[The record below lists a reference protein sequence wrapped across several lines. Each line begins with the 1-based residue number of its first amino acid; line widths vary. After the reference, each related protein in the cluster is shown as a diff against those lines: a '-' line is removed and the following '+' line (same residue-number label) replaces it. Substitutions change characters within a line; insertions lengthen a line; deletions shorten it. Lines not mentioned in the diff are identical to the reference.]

1 MFLHK
6 DVFLHE
12 SMAVVSRDG
21 LHEESLKQ
29 TKNSTLYGTDPS
41 DIENNIL
48 FEIKQP
54 KKAKKRANTQSV
66 IDRVSGRL
74 GLSDEGIAS
83 KLNEL
88 VQSGKIIASTN
99 RGKETFKLRD
109 ERDDADS
116 HIAYDF
122 DLTKSDDESYLWEGQ
137 DTAFNGKHF
146 GCEMNNQSITQPTR
160 PSHKAAMVTLPISI
174 VSDLTKNSNMVN
186 EMLKRE
192 RQLVYDLMKENTEL
206 KLKIKDLEAG
216 PFNLHGQMTSEP
228 PKSRKPPERSN
239 NKNSVLPLHNR
250 YSILSDSALNETK
263 RDTSSHN
270 KSNSEDNSL
279 ELCSNPG
286 KQHQAERRKTDKA
299 QLTKKNQDKPNNERS
314 SSVLIIGDSIPKH
327 IDGLKMHKSLKRKHK
342 ITVKA
347 FGGSTIKNMEHYSK
361 PPLEKNPELVILHI
375 GTNDIKSDK
384 SPSEIASNIHKLAKE
399 MEQGKRKVAIS
410 ALIPRNDSEDLT
422 KKSNMVNIELRK
434 LCEGNGT
441 DLIEHTALTTRHL
454 NGSNLHLNRFGTS
467 IFARDFIQYIRE

>member
-1 MFLHK
+1 ME
-6 DVFLHE
+6 V
-12 SMAVVSRDG
+12 ASRDG
-21 LHEESLKQ
+21 LLEESLKP
-29 TKNSTLYGTDPS
+29 TKTSTLYGTDPS

-48 FEIKQP
+48 FEIKQF
-54 KKAKKRANTQSV
+54 KKAKKSANTQSV
-66 IDRVSGRL
+66 IERASGHL
-74 GLSDEGIAS
+74 GLSDDGIAS

-88 VQSGKIIASTN
+88 VQSGKVIASTN
-99 RGKETFKLRD
+99 HGKETVKLRD

-116 HIAYDF
+116 HIAYDP
-122 DLTKSDDESYLWEGQ
+122 DLNKSDEYSYLWEGQ

-146 GCEMNNQSITQPTR
+146 GCEMYTQSITPPIR
-160 PSHKAAMVTLPISI
+160 PSHEAAMVTLPISI
-174 VSDLTKNSNMVN
+174 VSDLTKYSN

-192 RQLVYDLMKENTEL
+192 RKLVYDLMKENTEL

-216 PFNLHGQMTSEP
+216 PFNLYRQMTSEP

-239 NKNSVLPLHNR
+239 NKNSVLPLHNK
-250 YSILSDSALNETK
+250 YSILSDSALSETK

-270 KSNSEDNSL
+270 NSNAEDNSL

-286 KQHQAERRKTDKA
+286 KQQQAERRKTDKA

-342 ITVKA
+342 VTVKA

-361 PPLEKNPELVILHI
+361 PPLEKNPEPVIVHI

-384 SPSEIASNIHKLAKE
+384 SPSEITSNIHKLAKE

-441 DLIEHTALTTRHL
+441 DLIQHTALTTRHL
-454 NGSNLHLNRFGTS
+454 NGSNLHLNRFGTTM
-467 IFARDFIQYIRE
+467 FVRDFIQYIRE